1 MLVQTR
7 WCFIFYET
15 QVCCHHWGGLILSTK
30 YRHFNASL
38 LVRKRFRAFPVHLI
52 LPSPSFSSPCLF
64 FFFSTLKDEI
74 VSQTGSLNIFNMTMP
89 SSHLSLSHTHFL
101 LSILWVFLFP
111 SSPFYN
117 FFHPF
122 SQEVGAPDRC
132 WSVWSGPVSHGAGP
146 PATPQWTHYVSACL
160 HRTRTPWEPGRKWG
174 GTNE

>member
-1 MLVQTR
+1 MYVTKDLPVYSPFSLKYQYQRSAWSLFSSFTNDAAVLVQTR

-15 QVCCHHWGGLILSTK
+15 QVCFHHWGGLIPSTK

-101 LSILWVFLFP
+101 LSIL
-111 SSPFYN
+111 
-117 FFHPF
+117 
-122 SQEVGAPDRC
+122 
-132 WSVWSGPVSHGAGP
+132 
-146 PATPQWTHYVSACL
+146 
-160 HRTRTPWEPGRKWG
+160 
-174 GTNE
+174 